1 MKFFLP
7 GSLAG
12 RTLLMLFVGLTLSHI
27 VSILVFTSEKM
38 EAAVLT
44 SEQQLLERMAILTRL
59 LCDAPES
66 LHAPILS
73 AMNRDSVRLDIL
85 HDPDGNRTT
94 PDDNVEPLRQTLEQL
109 IDRQDVRVLRMQ
121 IRQPNWHHEFGTLHR
136 FLFWIEMKII
146 RAMHTQVI
154 DQEWHALV
162 QLPNQQHILLTN
174 HPTSNHVPLFRHA
187 TISVI
192 IMSGAILLFVLIMV
206 RHMTRPWQRIIQ
218 AAEVFGRDVYAA
230 PLPEQGATEIVHA
243 ARIFNRMNR
252 RIREFVE
259 EQLQIIAAISHDL
272 RTPLTQLRL
281 MAEFTRT
288 EEERTRMLS
297 ILDEM
302 EKMFSATLS
311 FARDSVSNEPK
322 QRLNLS
328 SLLAAICSD
337 MADAGAAVQFAEHDK
352 LPYFCR
358 PIALKRAL
366 INLIDNA
373 IQYGGRADVSITTT
387 PDSIEIQIHDPGS
400 GIPEEEWEHV
410 MLPFRRLEPSRN
422 RHTGGVGM
430 GLAIANSVIH
440 DHGGEIRFIHPSAGG
455 FVVKVILPLGMT
467 DLQRKSAK

>member
-1 MKFFLP
+1 MKSLLP

-12 RTLLMLFVGLTLSHI
+12 RTLLILFVGLSLSHI

-44 SEQQLLERMAILTRL
+44 SEQQLLERMATLTRL

-66 LHAPILS
+66 LHASILS
-73 AMNRDSVRLDIL
+73 ATNRNGVHLELRRASDNAPVAAEGNIESLRL
-85 HDPDGNRTT
+85 
-94 PDDNVEPLRQTLEQL
+94 TLERL
-109 IDRQDVRVLRMQ
+109 IDRPEVRVIEMR
-121 IRQPNWHHEFGTLHR
+121 IREPDWNHEFGTLHR
-136 FLFWIEMKII
+136 FLFRIEMEII
-146 RAMHTQVI
+146 RFMHVEVI
-154 DQEWHALV
+154 DREWHALV
-162 QLPNQQHILLTN
+162 LLPNRQQVLLTT
-174 HPTSNHVPLFRHA
+174 HPAGNHVPLFRHA
-187 TISVI
+187 TFSVL
-192 IMSGAILLFVLIMV
+192 IMSGAILILVLIMV
-206 RHMTRPWQRIIQ
+206 RQMTKPWQKIIQ

-230 PLPEQGATEIVHA
+230 PLPEQGATEIIHA

-259 EQLQIIAAISHDL
+259 ERLQIIAAISHDL

-288 EEERTRMLS
+288 DEERSRMLS

-311 FARDSVSNEPK
+311 FARDSVSGEPK

-328 SLLAAICSD
+328 SLLAAICND
-337 MADAGAAVQFAEHDK
+337 LADAGAAVQFEEQDK

-358 PIALKRAL
+358 PAALKRAL

-373 IQYGGRADVSITTT
+373 IQYGGRADVHLLTT
-387 PDSIEIQIHDPGS
+387 PDAIEIRIFDPGS
-400 GIPEEEWEHV
+400 GIPESEWEHV
-410 MLPFRRLEPSRN
+410 LLPFRRLEPSRN

-430 GLAIANSVIH
+430 GLAIANSVIR
-440 DHGGEIRFIHPSAGG
+440 DHGGVIRFVHPAAGG
-455 FVVKVILPLGMT
+455 FTVSVILPRT
-467 DLQRKSAK
+467 AKE